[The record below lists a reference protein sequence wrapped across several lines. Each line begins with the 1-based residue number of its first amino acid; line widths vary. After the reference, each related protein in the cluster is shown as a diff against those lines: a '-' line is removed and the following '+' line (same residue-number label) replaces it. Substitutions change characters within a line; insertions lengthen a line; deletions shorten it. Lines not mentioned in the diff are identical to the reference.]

1 MKIRYGAPIAGAE
14 KEVLVGY
21 LDHYREVMIELCDGL
36 GREDLVR
43 IDPDA
48 GYSLLGLVKHL
59 TLAERSWFEER
70 TAGEPFGFVWD
81 PKDPD
86 ADFRIEDHEESGE
99 ILDLYRSASQR
110 AREIVE
116 SMSLEDHLRGPD
128 YTGYNLR
135 WVMLNMIVETAR
147 HAGHADQLR
156 ERLDGRTGVGYPG
169 HAEG

>member
-1 MKIRYGAPIAGAE
+1 MKKRYGAPIAGAE
-14 KEVLVGY
+14 KGVLVGY
-21 LDHYREVMIELCDGL
+21 LDHYREVILELCNGL

-48 GYSLLGLVKHL
+48 GYSLLGLIKHL
-59 TLAERSWFEER
+59 TLAERTWFEER
-70 TAGEPFGFVWD
+70 TAGEPFGFEWD
-81 PKDPD
+81 PEDPNS
-86 ADFRIEDHEESGE
+86 DFRIEEHEQTED
-99 ILDLYRSASQR
+99 ILDMYRSSSRR

-116 SMSLEDHLRGPD
+116 SMSLDDHLRGSD
-128 YTGYNLR
+128 YTDYNLR

-169 HAEG
+169 YAT